1 MTTMFRPILLWL
13 ADLIDGFAPAEGAP
27 PRALWPFLR
36 WCLAGTWPVIWVATI
51 FSAIAGAME
60 VASAWLLGV
69 VIDAALTAGPEAF
82 FADHALLIGVY
93 VGFYLI
99 FRPFFFGASAA
110 FNGIVLPPNLAPLIQ
125 SRLHRWSMGHAVSFF
140 DNDFAGRIAQKQMQT
155 ATALVNVVTE
165 VINAGAFA
173 IATLVGAVVML
184 VAIDWRIGLMLLVWT
199 AGYAWMI
206 GWFMPRIRVLSKTRA
221 AARANVTGQ
230 IVDTITNIKTVKLF
244 GHVEYEDE
252 TAIEAMKGYRNA
264 ALDFGYL
271 STGFRFALM
280 FTAGILPV
288 ALVLGAVA
296 LWQVGSV
303 TAGEIAATGAVSMR
317 IAQMTGWVSFT
328 LMGIYANVGEIE
340 DGMRTLTP
348 PHDLTDAKGAVDLPS
363 STGRIAFEGV
373 SFAYGRETGGGVDG
387 IDLVVEPGQKI
398 GIVGASGA
406 GKSTLVALLL
416 RLYDTEQ
423 GRVTLDGIDV
433 RTIKQDSLRRQ
444 IAMVTQDTAMFNRSA
459 YDNILYGR
467 PAASEDEVFAAAK
480 RAEAHEFIEKLIDHR
495 GRRGY
500 GAYLGERG
508 VKLSGGQ
515 RQRIALARAFL
526 KDAPVLVLDEA
537 TSALDSEVEA
547 AIQDTLL
554 DVMQGKTVIAIAH
567 RLSTLSAMDRIV
579 VLDQGRIA
587 EDGTHD
593 SLLANGGLY
602 ARYWNRQSGGFIGL
616 SDAAE

>member
-1 MTTMFRPILLWL
+1 MTTMFRPVLLWL
-13 ADLIDGFAPAEGAP
+13 SGLIDGFAHADGPP
-27 PRALWPFLR
+27 PRALWPFIR
-36 WCLAGTWPVIWVATI
+36 WCLGGAWPVILVATL
-51 FSAIAGAME
+51 FSAMAGLLE
-60 VASAWLLGV
+60 VGAAWLLGV
-69 VIDAALTAGPEAF
+69 VIDSTVGTSPEGYF
-82 FADHALLIGVY
+82 TDHALLIAGY
-93 VGFYLI
+93 SAFYLLL
-99 FRPFFFGASAA
+99 RPLFFGVSAA

-125 SRLHRWSMGHAVSFF
+125 SRLHRWSLGHAVSFF

-173 IATLVGAVVML
+173 VATLVGAVAML
-184 VAIDWRIGLMLLVWT
+184 LAIDWRIGMLLLVWT
-199 AGYAWMI
+199 VGYFFMI
-206 GWFMPRIRVLSKTRA
+206 RWFLPRIRARSKTRA

-244 GHVEYEDE
+244 GHADYEDE
-252 TAIEAMKGYRNA
+252 TATLAMKGYREA
-264 ALDFGYL
+264 ALGFGYL

-280 FTAGILPV
+280 TTAGALPV
-288 ALVLGAVA
+288 ALVIAAVL
-296 LWQVGSV
+296 LWQAGSV
-303 TAGEIAATGAVSMR
+303 SAGEIAATGAIAMR

-328 LMGIYANVGEIE
+328 LMAIYANVGEIE

-348 PHDLTDAKGAVDLPS
+348 PHDLTDAEGAVDLPS

-373 SFAYGRETGGGVDG
+373 SFAYGRETGGVDG

-416 RLYDTEQ
+416 RLYDTEKGQ
-423 GRVTLDGIDV
+423 VTLDGIDV
-433 RTIKQDSLRRQ
+433 RTLRQDSLRRQ

-467 PAASEDEVFAAAK
+467 PGASEEEVHAAAK
-480 RAEAHEFIEKLIDHR
+480 RAEAHEFIEGLIDHR

-500 GAYLGERG
+500 GAFLGERG

-554 DVMQGKTVIAIAH
+554 DVMEGKTVIAIAH

-579 VLDQGRIA
+579 VLDQGRIV
-587 EDGTHD
+587 EDGDHD
-593 SLLANGGLY
+593 SLLAEGGLY